1 MRRRCHYGLLVLAVC
16 VAAQACARDPVVQTP
31 TMIRILT
38 KESSVSQTGL
48 SDLAPLVSDA
58 RILEPA
64 VRVASR
70 LIAAARRSDYGSR
83 ARALCWVIA
92 VYNTPTLSR
101 SFVRPDGGIVISTG
115 TFRLAETES
124 GLAAVLSHE
133 LIHALAHDEIP
144 VSPVCVSTTG
154 QPPALFTREQE
165 SRTDVMGLKLM
176 ADAGYDP
183 RELLGLW
190 ERMKREQDGA
200 RDEVL
205 LHFTYDRRMEQIAQ
219 SLPQALRRYEHANR
233 APQKVLPMD

>member
-1 MRRRCHYGLLVLAVC
+1 MRWHCQFGLLVLAVC
-16 VAAQACARDPVVQTP
+16 VAAQSCARDPVVQTP
-31 TMIRILT
+31 TVIRILT
-38 KESSVSQTGL
+38 KESAVSETGS
-48 SDLAPLVSDA
+48 SDTASLVSDP

-83 ARALCWVIA
+83 ARDLCWVIA
-92 VYNTPTLSR
+92 VYNTPMRPLSY
-101 SFVRPDGGIVISTG
+101 VRPDGGIVVSTG

-154 QPPALFTREQE
+154 QPPALLTREEE
-165 SRTDVMGLKLM
+165 SKTDEMGLKLM
-176 ADAGYDP
+176 DDAGYDP

-190 ERMKREQDGA
+190 ERMKREQDGT

-205 LHFTYDRRMEQIAQ
+205 LHFMYDRRMEQIAQ
-219 SLPQALRRYEHANR
+219 SLPQALRRYEHTNR

>member
-1 MRRRCHYGLLVLAVC
+1 MRRRGHYGLLVLAVC
-16 VAAQACARDPVVQTP
+16 VAVQACARDHVVQTP
-31 TMIRILT
+31 TMIRIMT
-38 KESSVSQTGL
+38 MERTASETGH
-48 SDLAPLVSDA
+48 SDAAPLVSDA

-70 LIAAARRSDYGSR
+70 LIAAARKSDYGAR

-92 VYNTPTLSR
+92 VYKTPALPR

-133 LIHALAHDEIP
+133 LIQALAHDATP
-144 VSPVCVSTTG
+144 ASPVCGSTTG
-154 QPPALFTREQE
+154 QPPALFTSEEE
-165 SRTDVMGLKLM
+165 SKTDELGLALM

-190 ERMKREQDGA
+190 ERMKRSHDGA

-205 LHFTYDRRMEQIAQ
+205 LHFTYDRRMEQIAR
-219 SLPQALRRYEHANR
+219 SLPQALTRYEHANR
-233 APQKVLPMD
+233 APQKVLPLD